1 MPENGGVPLRSRPQ
15 PRQAYHEVELDRWR
29 KRLGMP
35 LVLRPKH
42 YPTNNEFSARMV
54 IAADR
59 LGLDALALSHALLH
73 ALWSEERDVTDP
85 AVRIDVAN
93 RLGLDGPRLQAMEDD
108 PGIHAA
114 WVASHEEATERGV
127 FGTPTWIYKD
137 VLYWGQDRLDFLDE
151 ALSQAKRRSRSC
163 FPLRPQPT
171 SWIQR
176 PGLSPDSPVRQLRR
190 ESRQFDCE
198 PDAGES

>member
-1 MPENGGVPLRSRPQ
+1 MARKQVFYYHALSSPWAYLGWPKFKALIDRHDLDVVVRPTRIVPENGGVPLRSRPQ

-73 ALWSEERDVTDP
+73 ALWSEEREVTDP

-93 RLGLDGPRLQAMEDD
+93 RLGHDGARLQAMEDD

-151 ALSQAKRRSRSC
+151 ALSAS
-163 FPLRPQPT
+163 
-171 SWIQR
+171 
-176 PGLSPDSPVRQLRR
+176 
-190 ESRQFDCE
+190 
-198 PDAGES
+198 A